1 MVSTLL
7 DIQLSFYIFSLA
19 CLCAEKARENGYDAF
34 ALQFYGECWSGD
46 NAKVRYAMFAAAKDD
61 KCIMSDFGACD
72 INSEEECV
80 GKQKTNYV
88 YVLEE
93 GISFDTCFTLLP
105 EHLRK
110 NLLIYAKMLHII
122 SHHFSIFFFQKI
134 TFFLN
139 E

>member
-1 MVSTLL
+1 
-7 DIQLSFYIFSLA
+7 
-19 CLCAEKARENGYDAF
+19 
-34 ALQFYGECWSGD
+34 
-46 NAKVRYAMFAAAKDD
+46 MFAAAKDD

-93 GISFDTCFTLLP
+93 GISFDTCFTLLL

-122 SHHFSIFFFQKI
+122 RIIFQFFQ
-134 TFFLN
+134 FFSFSKLHFF
-139 E
+139 

>member
-1 MVSTLL
+1 
-7 DIQLSFYIFSLA
+7 
-19 CLCAEKARENGYDAF
+19 
-34 ALQFYGECWSGD
+34 
-46 NAKVRYAMFAAAKDD
+46 MFDAAKDD

-122 SHHFSIFFFQKI
+122 PHHFSNFSIFFLLANCIFS
-134 TFFLN
+134 